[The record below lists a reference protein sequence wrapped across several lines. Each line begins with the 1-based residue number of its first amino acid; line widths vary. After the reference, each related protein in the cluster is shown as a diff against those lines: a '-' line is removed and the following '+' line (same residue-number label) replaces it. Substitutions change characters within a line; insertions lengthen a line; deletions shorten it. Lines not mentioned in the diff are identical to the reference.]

1 MSLLNILG
9 VSGSALAAQT
19 VRLNTISS
27 NLANAESVSGS
38 AAEAYRAKQPVFS
51 TVMSEA
57 GDPSLAGVEVA
68 EIIEKDGPV
77 RQEFAP
83 DHPLADAA
91 GYIYFGNVNPVEEM
105 ANMISASRSYQNSVE
120 AMNTA
125 KQLLLQTLNLGR

>member
-51 TVMSEA
+51 TVMSEVD
-57 GDPSLAGVEVA
+57 DPSLAGVEVA
-68 EIIEKDGPV
+68 EIIEKDGPA

-83 DHPLADAA
+83 DHPLADAD